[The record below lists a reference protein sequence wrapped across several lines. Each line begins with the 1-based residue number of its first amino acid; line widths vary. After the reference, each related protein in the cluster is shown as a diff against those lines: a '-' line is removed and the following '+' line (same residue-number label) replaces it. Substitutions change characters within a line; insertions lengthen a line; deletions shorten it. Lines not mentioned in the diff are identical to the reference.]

1 MTQKETA
8 SEIERFVLPFFVSS
22 EIGKVASSFDTELAA
37 VFALAEMSRGKG
49 GRIILRNSQEK
60 ISFIAKIGYPIWLY
74 ASSNDVFLFDGLNVS
89 DYSMPYASIANVE
102 AFENDLKGSSK
113 KRESLMSFLAEH
125 ANYFAPKNKE
135 KSLQLK
141 GLIANIGLLK
151 ELELYRQEASKSP
164 DQFADFGL
172 LSSRLNESRI
182 LSIINEIVSL
192 RSTFEK
198 EVKDLNSSVQLLGK
212 SSAAFHNELH
222 DEIKAVKEE
231 FAAQIKEE
239 EERVAPIIK
248 SLREEYDRK
257 IIDLARMIERQQV
270 PLHKAKLTLEKSK
283 IEVSEKIAQY
293 SLHARAV
300 AENDIEGRQ
309 RWKQKIKD
317 TKEELSDVKKQLED
331 RVKAIENLEKKKTS
345 ETFHL
350 KSDLEAEIKEARS
363 KIIDL
368 EASRDAKILVA
379 RQEMDKL
386 ESKTKLLSDQISKT
400 AKIREANI
408 CQFEKFRMKPFSEEL
423 DKALVYVPFYV
434 ISYDSGAKKRYMLL
448 SPSIMSNI
456 GISARLKAVL
466 GRARIK
472 SFLAPRFKEI
482 TSLAEIIQQQSQE
495 NSIFETELKSLGTD
509 NNILAMGWICEEIEK
524 GLLSLKNQD
533 WLTDKE
539 YRAIMASA
547 KSNLKQN
554 A

>member
-1 MTQKETA
+1 
-8 SEIERFVLPFFVSS
+8 
-22 EIGKVASSFDTELAA
+22 
-37 VFALAEMSRGKG
+37 
-49 GRIILRNSQEK
+49 
-60 ISFIAKIGYPIWLY
+60 
-74 ASSNDVFLFDGLNVS
+74 
-89 DYSMPYASIANVE
+89 
-102 AFENDLKGSSK
+102 
-113 KRESLMSFLAEH
+113 
-125 ANYFAPKNKE
+125 
-135 KSLQLK
+135 
-141 GLIANIGLLK
+141 
-151 ELELYRQEASKSP
+151 
-164 DQFADFGL
+164 
-172 LSSRLNESRI
+172 
-182 LSIINEIVSL
+182 
-192 RSTFEK
+192 
-198 EVKDLNSSVQLLGK
+198 
-212 SSAAFHNELH
+212 
-222 DEIKAVKEE
+222 
-231 FAAQIKEE
+231 
-239 EERVAPIIK
+239 
-248 SLREEYDRK
+248 
-257 IIDLARMIERQQV
+257 
-270 PLHKAKLTLEKSK
+270 
-283 IEVSEKIAQY
+283 
-293 SLHARAV
+293 LHARAV

-350 KSDLEAEIKEARS
+350 KSDLEEEIKEARS

-539 YRAIMASA
+539 YKAIMASA